1 MLNLAVALV
10 VVAAVRAVGT
20 VLVIALL
27 VVPGAAGRLLS
38 DRLAGITLIAVG
50 TALLAG
56 WLGLVA
62 SWQASVN
69 HGLRLASGATVVLVL
84 VLLYGAGRRRSPP
97 SGRCGHEPAAG
108 RVRRRALI
116 EALLVGALCGLVGVH
131 VVLRRL
137 SFFTMAMTH
146 ATFPGVVLAALVGV
160 DLLLGSGLFG
170 VLVVLGVSW
179 LTTRP
184 RSDSA
189 AAVGV
194 VLSAGFALGVALLSA
209 QAGFTRDLSAYLV
222 GSIVTVQTGD
232 LVKTALVLA
241 AVALT
246 LALVGKEL
254 VFGAFDRGGMVAA
267 GYPAGRLDLLLLLV
281 VELTVVT
288 SVPAVGTIQAVA
300 LIVAPAA
307 AARLWCDRIG
317 PTTALAVLL
326 GMASGVV
333 GLAVSQAYEVAAGA
347 AIVLAACGFFVLSVV
362 VAPVV
367 RRRPVPL
374 GVG

>member
-1 MLNLAVALV
+1 MSLFADGYA
-10 VVAAVRAVGT
+10 
-20 VLVIALL
+20 
-27 VVPGAAGRLLS
+27 
-38 DRLAGITLIAVG
+38 
-50 TALLAG
+50 
-56 WLGLVA
+56 
-62 SWQASVN
+62 Q
-69 HGLRLASGATVVLVL
+69 
-84 VLLYGAGRRRSPP
+84 
-97 SGRCGHEPAAG
+97 
-108 RVRRRALI
+108 RALI

-222 GSIVTVQTGD
+222 GSIVTVQTSD

-307 AARLWCDRIG
+307 AARLWSDRIA
-317 PTTALAVLL
+317 PTTVLAVLL

-362 VAPVV
+362 AAPAV

>member
-1 MLNLAVALV
+1 MSLFADGYA
-10 VVAAVRAVGT
+10 
-20 VLVIALL
+20 
-27 VVPGAAGRLLS
+27 
-38 DRLAGITLIAVG
+38 
-50 TALLAG
+50 
-56 WLGLVA
+56 
-62 SWQASVN
+62 Q
-69 HGLRLASGATVVLVL
+69 
-84 VLLYGAGRRRSPP
+84 
-97 SGRCGHEPAAG
+97 
-108 RVRRRALI
+108 RALI

-179 LTTRP
+179 LSTRP

-232 LVKTALVLA
+232 LVKTAIVLV

-281 VELTVVT
+281 VELTVVI

-362 VAPVV
+362 VAPAV

>member
-1 MLNLAVALV
+1 MS
-10 VVAAVRAVGT
+10 
-20 VLVIALL
+20 LL
-27 VVPGAAGRLLS
+27 QDGYA
-38 DRLAGITLIAVG
+38 
-50 TALLAG
+50 
-56 WLGLVA
+56 
-62 SWQASVN
+62 
-69 HGLRLASGATVVLVL
+69 
-84 VLLYGAGRRRSPP
+84 
-97 SGRCGHEPAAG
+97 
-108 RVRRRALI
+108 RRALI

-281 VELTVVT
+281 VELTVVI

-326 GMASGVV
+326 GMASGVL

-362 VAPVV
+362 VAPAV

>member
-1 MLNLAVALV
+1 VSLFADGYA
-10 VVAAVRAVGT
+10 
-20 VLVIALL
+20 
-27 VVPGAAGRLLS
+27 
-38 DRLAGITLIAVG
+38 
-50 TALLAG
+50 
-56 WLGLVA
+56 
-62 SWQASVN
+62 
-69 HGLRLASGATVVLVL
+69 
-84 VLLYGAGRRRSPP
+84 
-97 SGRCGHEPAAG
+97 
-108 RVRRRALI
+108 RRALI

-146 ATFPGVVLAALVGV
+146 ATFPGVVLAAIVGV

-179 LTTRP
+179 LSTRP
-184 RSDSA
+184 RSDPA

-209 QAGFTRDLSAYLV
+209 RAGFSRDLSAYLV
-222 GSIVTVQTGD
+222 GSIVTVQAGD
-232 LVKTALVLA
+232 LLKTAVVLVAVALVLA
-241 AVALT
+241 A
-246 LALVGKEL
+246 VGKEL
-254 VFGAFDRGGMVAA
+254 VFGAFDRAGLVAA
-267 GYPAGRLDLLLLLV
+267 GYPAGRLDLVLLLL

-307 AARLWCDRIG
+307 AARQWCDRIVS
-317 PTTALAVLL
+317 TTALAVLL

-333 GLAVSQAYEVAAGA
+333 GLAVSQAYAVAAGA

-362 VAPVV
+362 VAPMV
-367 RRRPVPL
+367 RHRVRPVRWVWPSL
-374 GVG
+374 VREGVR

>member
-1 MLNLAVALV
+1 MS
-10 VVAAVRAVGT
+10 
-20 VLVIALL
+20 LL
-27 VVPGAAGRLLS
+27 QDGYA
-38 DRLAGITLIAVG
+38 
-50 TALLAG
+50 
-56 WLGLVA
+56 
-62 SWQASVN
+62 
-69 HGLRLASGATVVLVL
+69 
-84 VLLYGAGRRRSPP
+84 
-97 SGRCGHEPAAG
+97 
-108 RVRRRALI
+108 RRALI

-222 GSIVTVQTGD
+222 GSIVTVQAGD
-232 LVKTALVLA
+232 LIKTALVLA
-241 AVALT
+241 AVTLM

-307 AARLWCDRIG
+307 AARLWSDRIG

>member
-1 MLNLAVALV
+1 MLQDGYA
-10 VVAAVRAVGT
+10 
-20 VLVIALL
+20 
-27 VVPGAAGRLLS
+27 
-38 DRLAGITLIAVG
+38 
-50 TALLAG
+50 
-56 WLGLVA
+56 
-62 SWQASVN
+62 
-69 HGLRLASGATVVLVL
+69 
-84 VLLYGAGRRRSPP
+84 
-97 SGRCGHEPAAG
+97 
-108 RVRRRALI
+108 RRALI

-194 VLSAGFALGVALLSA
+194 VLSAGFALGAALLSA

-222 GSIVTVQTGD
+222 GSIVTVQTSD

-246 LALVGKEL
+246 LVLVGKEL

-281 VELTVVT
+281 VELTAVI

-317 PTTALAVLL
+317 PTTVLAMLL

-333 GLAVSQAYEVAAGA
+333 GLAVSQAYEIAAGA

-362 VAPVV
+362 VAPAL

>member
-1 MLNLAVALV
+1 MS
-10 VVAAVRAVGT
+10 
-20 VLVIALL
+20 LL
-27 VVPGAAGRLLS
+27 QDGYA
-38 DRLAGITLIAVG
+38 
-50 TALLAG
+50 
-56 WLGLVA
+56 
-62 SWQASVN
+62 
-69 HGLRLASGATVVLVL
+69 
-84 VLLYGAGRRRSPP
+84 
-97 SGRCGHEPAAG
+97 
-108 RVRRRALI
+108 RRALI
-116 EALLVGALCGLVGVH
+116 EALLVGALCGLVGVQ

-222 GSIVTVQTGD
+222 GSIVTVQVGD

-307 AARLWCDRIG
+307 TARLWCDRIG
-317 PTTALAVLL
+317 PTTVLAVLL

-347 AIVLAACGFFVLSVV
+347 AIVLAACVFFVLSVV
-362 VAPVV
+362 VAPAV

>member
-1 MLNLAVALV
+1 MS
-10 VVAAVRAVGT
+10 
-20 VLVIALL
+20 LL
-27 VVPGAAGRLLS
+27 QDGYA
-38 DRLAGITLIAVG
+38 
-50 TALLAG
+50 
-56 WLGLVA
+56 
-62 SWQASVN
+62 
-69 HGLRLASGATVVLVL
+69 
-84 VLLYGAGRRRSPP
+84 
-97 SGRCGHEPAAG
+97 
-108 RVRRRALI
+108 RRALI
-116 EALLVGALCGLVGVH
+116 EALLVGALCGMVGVH

-146 ATFPGVVLAALVGV
+146 ATFPGVVLAALIGV
-160 DLLLGSGLFG
+160 DLLLGAGLFG

-209 QAGFTRDLSAYLV
+209 QAGFSRDLSAYLV
-222 GSIVTVQTGD
+222 GSIVTVQTSD
-232 LVKTALVLA
+232 LVKTGLVLA
-241 AVALT
+241 AVVVT

-267 GYPAGRLDLLLLLV
+267 GYPAARLDLLLLLV
-281 VELTVVT
+281 VELAVVT

-307 AARLWCDRIG
+307 TARLWCDRIG
-317 PTTALAVLL
+317 PTTVLAALL

-333 GLAVSQAYEVAAGA
+333 GLAVSQAYQVAAGA
-347 AIVLAACGFFVLSVV
+347 AIVLAACAFFVLSVV
-362 VAPVV
+362 VAPVL
-367 RRRPVPL
+367 RRRPVL
-374 GVG
+374 AGVG

>member
-1 MLNLAVALV
+1 MS
-10 VVAAVRAVGT
+10 
-20 VLVIALL
+20 LL
-27 VVPGAAGRLLS
+27 QDGYA
-38 DRLAGITLIAVG
+38 
-50 TALLAG
+50 
-56 WLGLVA
+56 
-62 SWQASVN
+62 
-69 HGLRLASGATVVLVL
+69 
-84 VLLYGAGRRRSPP
+84 
-97 SGRCGHEPAAG
+97 
-108 RVRRRALI
+108 RRALI

-222 GSIVTVQTGD
+222 GSIVTVQAGD

-307 AARLWCDRIG
+307 AARLWSDRIG

-367 RRRPVPL
+367 RGRPVPL

>member
-1 MLNLAVALV
+1 VS
-10 VVAAVRAVGT
+10 
-20 VLVIALL
+20 LL
-27 VVPGAAGRLLS
+27 QDGYA
-38 DRLAGITLIAVG
+38 
-50 TALLAG
+50 
-56 WLGLVA
+56 
-62 SWQASVN
+62 
-69 HGLRLASGATVVLVL
+69 
-84 VLLYGAGRRRSPP
+84 
-97 SGRCGHEPAAG
+97 
-108 RVRRRALI
+108 RRALI

-307 AARLWCDRIG
+307 AARLWSDRIG

-333 GLAVSQAYEVAAGA
+333 GLAVSQAYQVAAGA

-367 RRRPVPL
+367 RGRPVPL

>member
-1 MLNLAVALV
+1 VS
-10 VVAAVRAVGT
+10 
-20 VLVIALL
+20 LL
-27 VVPGAAGRLLS
+27 QDGYA
-38 DRLAGITLIAVG
+38 
-50 TALLAG
+50 
-56 WLGLVA
+56 
-62 SWQASVN
+62 
-69 HGLRLASGATVVLVL
+69 
-84 VLLYGAGRRRSPP
+84 
-97 SGRCGHEPAAG
+97 
-108 RVRRRALI
+108 RRALI

-184 RSDSA
+184 RSESA

-222 GSIVTVQTGD
+222 GSIVTVQAGD

-307 AARLWCDRIG
+307 AARLWSDRIG

-333 GLAVSQAYEVAAGA
+333 GLAVSQAYQVAAGA

-367 RRRPVPL
+367 RGRPVPL

>member
-1 MLNLAVALV
+1 MS
-10 VVAAVRAVGT
+10 
-20 VLVIALL
+20 LL
-27 VVPGAAGRLLS
+27 QDGYA
-38 DRLAGITLIAVG
+38 
-50 TALLAG
+50 
-56 WLGLVA
+56 
-62 SWQASVN
+62 
-69 HGLRLASGATVVLVL
+69 
-84 VLLYGAGRRRSPP
+84 
-97 SGRCGHEPAAG
+97 
-108 RVRRRALI
+108 RRALI
-116 EALLVGALCGLVGVH
+116 EALLVGALCGLVGVQ

-222 GSIVTVQTGD
+222 GSIVTVQVSD

-267 GYPAGRLDLLLLLV
+267 GYPAGRFDLLLLLV

-317 PTTALAVLL
+317 PTTVLAVLL

-333 GLAVSQAYEVAAGA
+333 GLVVSQAYEVAAGA

-362 VAPVV
+362 VAPAV

>member
-1 MLNLAVALV
+1 VS
-10 VVAAVRAVGT
+10 
-20 VLVIALL
+20 LL
-27 VVPGAAGRLLS
+27 QDGYA
-38 DRLAGITLIAVG
+38 
-50 TALLAG
+50 
-56 WLGLVA
+56 
-62 SWQASVN
+62 
-69 HGLRLASGATVVLVL
+69 
-84 VLLYGAGRRRSPP
+84 
-97 SGRCGHEPAAG
+97 
-108 RVRRRALI
+108 RRALI

-179 LTTRP
+179 LSTRP

-222 GSIVTVQTGD
+222 GSIVTVQTSD

-246 LALVGKEL
+246 LVLVGKEL

-267 GYPAGRLDLLLLLV
+267 GYPAGRLDLFLLLV

-317 PTTALAVLL
+317 PTTVLAVLL

-362 VAPVV
+362 VAPAV

>member
-1 MLNLAVALV
+1 MS
-10 VVAAVRAVGT
+10 
-20 VLVIALL
+20 LL
-27 VVPGAAGRLLS
+27 QDGYA
-38 DRLAGITLIAVG
+38 
-50 TALLAG
+50 
-56 WLGLVA
+56 
-62 SWQASVN
+62 
-69 HGLRLASGATVVLVL
+69 
-84 VLLYGAGRRRSPP
+84 
-97 SGRCGHEPAAG
+97 
-108 RVRRRALI
+108 RRALI

-222 GSIVTVQTGD
+222 GSIVTVQTSD

-307 AARLWCDRIG
+307 AARLWSDRIG

-333 GLAVSQAYEVAAGA
+333 GLAVSQAYQVAAGA

-367 RRRPVPL
+367 RGRPVPL

>member
-1 MLNLAVALV
+1 VS
-10 VVAAVRAVGT
+10 
-20 VLVIALL
+20 LL
-27 VVPGAAGRLLS
+27 QDGYA
-38 DRLAGITLIAVG
+38 
-50 TALLAG
+50 
-56 WLGLVA
+56 
-62 SWQASVN
+62 
-69 HGLRLASGATVVLVL
+69 
-84 VLLYGAGRRRSPP
+84 
-97 SGRCGHEPAAG
+97 
-108 RVRRRALI
+108 RRALI

-222 GSIVTVQTGD
+222 GSIVTVQAGD

-307 AARLWCDRIG
+307 AARLWSDRIR

-333 GLAVSQAYEVAAGA
+333 GLAVSQAYQVAAGA

>member
-1 MLNLAVALV
+1 MS
-10 VVAAVRAVGT
+10 
-20 VLVIALL
+20 LL
-27 VVPGAAGRLLS
+27 QDGYA
-38 DRLAGITLIAVG
+38 
-50 TALLAG
+50 
-56 WLGLVA
+56 
-62 SWQASVN
+62 
-69 HGLRLASGATVVLVL
+69 
-84 VLLYGAGRRRSPP
+84 
-97 SGRCGHEPAAG
+97 
-108 RVRRRALI
+108 RRALI

-184 RSDSA
+184 RSDPA

-246 LALVGKEL
+246 LVLVGKEL

-317 PTTALAVLL
+317 PTTVLAVLL

-362 VAPVV
+362 VAPAV

>member
-1 MLNLAVALV
+1 MS
-10 VVAAVRAVGT
+10 
-20 VLVIALL
+20 LL
-27 VVPGAAGRLLS
+27 QDGYA
-38 DRLAGITLIAVG
+38 
-50 TALLAG
+50 
-56 WLGLVA
+56 
-62 SWQASVN
+62 
-69 HGLRLASGATVVLVL
+69 
-84 VLLYGAGRRRSPP
+84 
-97 SGRCGHEPAAG
+97 
-108 RVRRRALI
+108 RRALI

-222 GSIVTVQTGD
+222 GSIVTVQTSD

-246 LALVGKEL
+246 LVLVGKEL

-281 VELTVVT
+281 VELTVVI

-317 PTTALAVLL
+317 PTTVLAVLL

-362 VAPVV
+362 VAPAV

>member
-1 MLNLAVALV
+1 MS
-10 VVAAVRAVGT
+10 
-20 VLVIALL
+20 LL
-27 VVPGAAGRLLS
+27 QDGYA
-38 DRLAGITLIAVG
+38 
-50 TALLAG
+50 
-56 WLGLVA
+56 
-62 SWQASVN
+62 
-69 HGLRLASGATVVLVL
+69 
-84 VLLYGAGRRRSPP
+84 
-97 SGRCGHEPAAG
+97 
-108 RVRRRALI
+108 RRALI

-222 GSIVTVQTGD
+222 GSIVTVQTSD

-246 LALVGKEL
+246 LVLVGKEL

-317 PTTALAVLL
+317 PTTVLAMLL

-333 GLAVSQAYEVAAGA
+333 GLAVSQAYEIAAGA

-362 VAPVV
+362 VAPAV

>member
-1 MLNLAVALV
+1 MS
-10 VVAAVRAVGT
+10 
-20 VLVIALL
+20 LL
-27 VVPGAAGRLLS
+27 QDGYA
-38 DRLAGITLIAVG
+38 
-50 TALLAG
+50 
-56 WLGLVA
+56 
-62 SWQASVN
+62 
-69 HGLRLASGATVVLVL
+69 
-84 VLLYGAGRRRSPP
+84 
-97 SGRCGHEPAAG
+97 
-108 RVRRRALI
+108 RRALI

-184 RSDSA
+184 RSESA

-222 GSIVTVQTGD
+222 GSIVTVQAGD

-267 GYPAGRLDLLLLLV
+267 GYPAGRLDLFLLLV

-307 AARLWCDRIG
+307 AARLWSDRIG

-333 GLAVSQAYEVAAGA
+333 GLAVSQAYQVAAGA

-367 RRRPVPL
+367 RGRPVPL

>member
-1 MLNLAVALV
+1 MSLV
-10 VVAAVRAVGT
+10 QDGYA
-20 VLVIALL
+20 
-27 VVPGAAGRLLS
+27 
-38 DRLAGITLIAVG
+38 
-50 TALLAG
+50 
-56 WLGLVA
+56 
-62 SWQASVN
+62 
-69 HGLRLASGATVVLVL
+69 
-84 VLLYGAGRRRSPP
+84 
-97 SGRCGHEPAAG
+97 
-108 RVRRRALI
+108 RRALI

-222 GSIVTVQTGD
+222 GSILTVQIGD

-307 AARLWCDRIG
+307 TARLWSDRIG
-317 PTTALAVLL
+317 RTTVLAVLL
-326 GMASGVV
+326 GMASGVI

-362 VAPVV
+362 VAPAV

>member
-1 MLNLAVALV
+1 MS
-10 VVAAVRAVGT
+10 
-20 VLVIALL
+20 LL
-27 VVPGAAGRLLS
+27 QDGYA
-38 DRLAGITLIAVG
+38 
-50 TALLAG
+50 
-56 WLGLVA
+56 
-62 SWQASVN
+62 
-69 HGLRLASGATVVLVL
+69 
-84 VLLYGAGRRRSPP
+84 
-97 SGRCGHEPAAG
+97 
-108 RVRRRALI
+108 RRALI

-184 RSDSA
+184 RSDPA

-222 GSIVTVQTGD
+222 GSIVTVQAGD

-307 AARLWCDRIG
+307 AARLWSDRIG

-326 GMASGVV
+326 GMSSGVV
-333 GLAVSQAYEVAAGA
+333 GLAVSQAYQVAAGA

-367 RRRPVPL
+367 RGRPVPL

>member
-1 MLNLAVALV
+1 MS
-10 VVAAVRAVGT
+10 
-20 VLVIALL
+20 LL
-27 VVPGAAGRLLS
+27 QDGYA
-38 DRLAGITLIAVG
+38 
-50 TALLAG
+50 
-56 WLGLVA
+56 
-62 SWQASVN
+62 
-69 HGLRLASGATVVLVL
+69 
-84 VLLYGAGRRRSPP
+84 
-97 SGRCGHEPAAG
+97 
-108 RVRRRALI
+108 RRALI

-222 GSIVTVQTGD
+222 GSIVTVQTSD

-246 LALVGKEL
+246 LVLVGKEL

-267 GYPAGRLDLLLLLV
+267 GYPAGRLDLFLLLV

-317 PTTALAVLL
+317 PTTVLAVLL

-362 VAPVV
+362 VAPAV

>member
-1 MLNLAVALV
+1 VS
-10 VVAAVRAVGT
+10 
-20 VLVIALL
+20 LL
-27 VVPGAAGRLLS
+27 QDGYA
-38 DRLAGITLIAVG
+38 
-50 TALLAG
+50 
-56 WLGLVA
+56 
-62 SWQASVN
+62 
-69 HGLRLASGATVVLVL
+69 
-84 VLLYGAGRRRSPP
+84 
-97 SGRCGHEPAAG
+97 
-108 RVRRRALI
+108 RRALI

-222 GSIVTVQTGD
+222 GSIVTVQTSD

-246 LALVGKEL
+246 LVLVGKEL

-317 PTTALAVLL
+317 PTTVLAVLL

-362 VAPVV
+362 VAPAV

>member
-1 MLNLAVALV
+1 MSLFADAY
-10 VVAAVRAVGT
+10 A
-20 VLVIALL
+20 
-27 VVPGAAGRLLS
+27 
-38 DRLAGITLIAVG
+38 
-50 TALLAG
+50 
-56 WLGLVA
+56 
-62 SWQASVN
+62 
-69 HGLRLASGATVVLVL
+69 
-84 VLLYGAGRRRSPP
+84 
-97 SGRCGHEPAAG
+97 
-108 RVRRRALI
+108 RRALV

-146 ATFPGVVLAALVGV
+146 ATFPGVVLAALVGA

-179 LTTRP
+179 LSNRP

-194 VLSAGFALGVALLSA
+194 VLSAGFALGVVLLSA
-209 QAGFTRDLSAYLV
+209 QSGFSRDLSAYLV
-222 GSIVTVQTGD
+222 GSIVTVQRAD
-232 LVKTALVLA
+232 LVKSAVVLVAVALVLA
-241 AVALT
+241 A
-246 LALVGKEL
+246 VGKEL
-254 VFGAFDRGGMVAA
+254 VFGAFDRGGLVAA
-267 GYPAGRLDLLLLLV
+267 GYPAGRLDLLLLLL

-288 SVPAVGTIQAVA
+288 SVPAVGTVQAVA
-300 LIVAPAA
+300 LVVAPAA
-307 AARLWCDRIG
+307 AARLWCERIG

-362 VAPVV
+362 LAPIM
-367 RRRPVPL
+367 RRRPEADRPRPEVGAAATAVGGPVPATA
-374 GVG
+374 GGSMGMPEMGREDRG

>member
-1 MLNLAVALV
+1 VS
-10 VVAAVRAVGT
+10 
-20 VLVIALL
+20 LL
-27 VVPGAAGRLLS
+27 QDGYA
-38 DRLAGITLIAVG
+38 
-50 TALLAG
+50 
-56 WLGLVA
+56 
-62 SWQASVN
+62 
-69 HGLRLASGATVVLVL
+69 
-84 VLLYGAGRRRSPP
+84 
-97 SGRCGHEPAAG
+97 
-108 RVRRRALI
+108 RRALI

-170 VLVVLGVSW
+170 VFVVLGVSW

-194 VLSAGFALGVALLSA
+194 VLSAGFALGVALQSA

-222 GSIVTVQTGD
+222 GSIVTVQVAD

-246 LALVGKEL
+246 LALIGKEL

-347 AIVLAACGFFVLSVV
+347 AIVLAACAFFVLSVV
-362 VAPVV
+362 VAPAV

>member
-1 MLNLAVALV
+1 MS
-10 VVAAVRAVGT
+10 
-20 VLVIALL
+20 LL
-27 VVPGAAGRLLS
+27 QDGYA
-38 DRLAGITLIAVG
+38 
-50 TALLAG
+50 
-56 WLGLVA
+56 
-62 SWQASVN
+62 
-69 HGLRLASGATVVLVL
+69 
-84 VLLYGAGRRRSPP
+84 
-97 SGRCGHEPAAG
+97 
-108 RVRRRALI
+108 RRALI

-170 VLVVLGVSW
+170 VFVVLGVSW
-179 LTTRP
+179 LSTRP

-222 GSIVTVQTGD
+222 GSIVTVQSGD

-246 LALVGKEL
+246 LVLVGKEL
-254 VFGAFDRGGMVAA
+254 VFGAFDRDGMVAA
-267 GYPAGRLDLLLLLV
+267 GYPAGRLDLLLLLL

-307 AARLWCDRIG
+307 TARLWCERIA
-317 PTTALAVLL
+317 PTTVLAVLL

-362 VAPVV
+362 VAPAV
-367 RRRPVPL
+367 RRRPVPV